1 MPFTC
6 PSGPRGMRADPAGNR
21 RPFGGRSPGQGAEP
35 GGGRKMRKGVRRGG
49 KGDLE
54 RWEKGSREMCKG
66 VYWEPSTPRTEHLPH
81 PQMCGTHGRPHG
93 GVAGSRGVSPPL
105 GGPRHSEGSPQVST
119 GPYPSSSASPS
130 AAAARAM
137 RPASGRECKS
147 RRRRHKAPGTL
158 THKSNTICTKT
169 TCMNYKLHHKN

>member
-21 RPFGGRSPGQGAEP
+21 RPFGGRSPGWGLSL
-35 GGGRKMRKGVRRGG
+35 GGQRDEKGGP
-49 KGDLE
+49 E
-54 RWEKGSREMCKG
+54 RWERGPGEVGKG
-66 VYWEPSTPRTEHLPH
+66 VKRDVQGGLLGTKHSKDRASPPSPNVWHPWETP
-81 PQMCGTHGRPHG
+81 CGM
-93 GVAGSRGVSPPL
+93 AGSRGVSPPP
-105 GGPRHSEGSPQVST
+105 GGPGHSEGSPQVST

>member
-21 RPFGGRSPGQGAEP
+21 RPFGGRSPGWGLSL
-35 GGGRKMRKGVRRGG
+35 GGQRDEKGGPERW

-54 RWEKGSREMCKG
+54 RWERGSRKMCKG

-93 GVAGSRGVSPPL
+93 GVAGSRGVSPPP
-105 GGPRHSEGSPQVST
+105 GGPGHSEGSPPGFHGAVSIFICVPFC
-119 GPYPSSSASPS
+119 GGGESDEAGK
-130 AAAARAM
+130 RA
-137 RPASGRECKS
+137 
-147 RRRRHKAPGTL
+147 
-158 THKSNTICTKT
+158 
-169 TCMNYKLHHKN
+169 